1 LGKIE
6 LSNSG
11 NFPSLVPLFSPP
23 IVQVRGNPI
32 YIWKMESQKLDA
44 STMEC
49 LLAKIKEVQLNE
61 KIIVKR
67 GWKAR

>member
-6 LSNSG
+6 LSNSD
-11 NFPSLVPLFSPP
+11 NFPSLVPLSSSPL
-23 IVQVRGNPI
+23 VQVRGNPI